1 MSNKAVFWDRDGTLI
16 KHHDYLTDVNDVV
29 LIRGASSA
37 IKYLKDRGYKAI
49 VVTNQSAVAR
59 GMITE
64 KELSDINR
72 RFTSM
77 LIREGAYIDKL
88 YYCPFHP
95 EAPIEEYRQDSDL
108 RKPSPGMILKA
119 AAELDLDLSQC
130 WMVGDDDRDILAGQA
145 AGCRTILIQTRSTE
159 LVRRG
164 NSKPDYVACNP
175 QEAANIV
182 AHYSSMPEPEP
193 ELESEPESAPDEKTQ
208 SEDLPAEVSPE
219 PEVNSDLVIEN
230 NIASKDPVDEVIE
243 PEVVEVVNKQTDIS
257 PEVPEPANVVKQV
270 EKTEPVIA
278 SNNPRKKKKHKK
290 QSVSVI
296 SSSVEPEPRISD
308 RRQVSDN
315 QLLQEIL
322 RELKHHNIREED
334 AKADFSGASLLA
346 GITQIIVLLCLLMA
360 YIATGGI
367 EPSYDKIQAWLLA
380 GLVSQAMTISLLMM
394 NK

>member
-1 MSNKAVFWDRDGTLI
+1 MTNKAVFWDRDGTLI

-29 LIRGASSA
+29 LIRGASGA
-37 IKYLKDRGYKAI
+37 IKYLKDRGYKAV

-64 KELSDINR
+64 KELGEINR
-72 RFTSM
+72 KFTS
-77 LIREGAYIDKL
+77 LLVREGAYVDKL

-95 EAPIEEYRQDSDL
+95 EATVEEYRKDSDL
-108 RKPSPGMILKA
+108 RKPSPGMLKKA
-119 AAELDLDLSQC
+119 ADELGLDLGQC

-164 NSKPDYVACNP
+164 EAKPDFVACNP
-175 QEAANIV
+175 QEAANII
-182 AHYSSMPEPEP
+182 AHYGSQQEEEGSKTEGKS
-193 ELESEPESAPDEKTQ
+193 ESETIGEKAAGVEAVVEVEEKPEVG
-208 SEDLPAEVSPE
+208 SESVVE
-219 PEVNSDLVIEN
+219 PEVEQEAEKPVVTPEIERKGGQEQMSGKKEFKKN
-230 NIASKDPVDEVIE
+230 RGKKQKQKQSAVEVEREVE
-243 PEVVEVVNKQTDIS
+243 PEV
-257 PEVPEPANVVKQV
+257 PAERV
-270 EKTEPVIA
+270 A
-278 SNNPRKKKKHKK
+278 
-290 QSVSVI
+290 
-296 SSSVEPEPRISD
+296 D

-346 GITQIIVLLCLLMA
+346 GVTQIIVLLCLLMA
-360 YIATGGI
+360 YIATGGK
-367 EPSYDKIQAWLLA
+367 EPSYEKIQAWLMA
-380 GLVSQAMTISLLMM
+380 GLLFQSMTISLLMM